1 MYISKLEIVGFKSF
15 ATKTVLQFGKGI
27 TAVIGPN
34 GCGKSNVVDAIRWV
48 LGEQKTHLL
57 RSEQMVDIIFSGSK
71 NRKALNYAEVM
82 LTIHNDDGILGVAYT
97 DVQIGRRLYRD
108 GSSEYLLNEVPV
120 RLKDIQNLFVDT
132 GMSSNAYSVIELKM
146 VEEILNEDKIQRK
159 LLFEEAAG
167 ITKYKAQR
175 RSAKRKLDATKEDLL
190 RLEDIIFEIESKVR
204 SLKRQLGRYERYE
217 DYAEELKKLDITLSQ
232 AKWYEYEDKVVPLE
246 KQLSSNELQNEESG
260 KQLSIEEAMLDS
272 YKKNLVEIEKEMQ
285 DINDVLQK
293 VNENIN
299 TESSKRL
306 VWQEK
311 ITNAHRNKERLL
323 KEKEQAQSRLL
334 TSTELKETF
343 SSQLGED
350 DPELIQ
356 MRKTLDAA
364 RTEFDE
370 INGIYQNASTKL
382 DDLRQDVRERQYRLA
397 DIQQQILRLRDQRKQ
412 LIHLQNEDM
421 QRREEL
427 VLRSG
432 TQKDQTG
439 SLKKELTKTEKLLSD
454 INKGVEKAEQNR
466 RHLDSNIHDINQDI
480 IHQQTAYERNRNEAS
495 FYQDLVETLEGYNPG
510 VKYVMKTLKHPGIR
524 GTVAD
529 LITVERSHTTA
540 IEIALGNVA
549 KYLVADSKSD
559 AMDVIDALKQSQR
572 GRVSIAPMDVMRKR
586 SKPPIKIPFKDA
598 NIIAHAMDVV
608 SADTKNQLLID
619 YFLGNVII
627 VRSLKDLSED
637 ALKDSRFRYVTPD
650 GDYMDQRAMI
660 KGGKQSKQ
668 HSQVI
673 GRQDKI
679 KELDTVAEHLKKVL
693 DESRSGLEKLEKER
707 QSCIKEIG
715 EYSRQSKTR
724 QQEHLELEKKMS
736 ALSYAVEHQNDSID
750 EIDKKVQ
757 DYAKRILDI
766 DRQIN
771 ACDDD
776 IQTAKTEEE
785 KAKSDLDRFR
795 FEYDKI
801 MNKRDTL
808 NNQVQDMRVT
818 LIAREK
824 EKDNIRFQYNNA
836 CATIDEL
843 NKRLEEINKQA
854 VDLEVLITEGKA
866 TMDSLQEILDT
877 LKSEREEERK
887 KRDDVYK
894 ILNTKRSQIYQVEET
909 ITQRHRSREDVFE
922 TLRDL
927 EIRVNDLHMH
937 QNQLKERMFDRYHIN
952 ILKRPYEP
960 MDMDMKEMEEK
971 VQKLTHRIELI
982 GPINM
987 AVREEYNEQSTR
999 FEFLKEQRADLVGA
1013 EVSITE
1019 TIDKLDTEARRQFT
1033 EVFTQI
1039 RENYKVTYKLFFEQ
1053 GACDLRLEGSS
1064 DPLEAD
1070 VEIFSRPKGPQMK
1083 SLRALSGGEKA
1094 LTAIALLFAI
1104 YLVKPSPYCILDEID
1119 APLDDTNIKRFT
1131 KAVKHFSDKTQF
1143 ITVTHNKLT
1152 MHACDYLYGITMQE
1166 EGVSSIVSVKF
1177 KDNELENIK

>member
-1 MYISKLEIVGFKSF
+1 MYISKLEIFGFKSF

-57 RSEQMVDIIFSGSK
+57 RSEHMVDIIFSGSK
-71 NRKALNYAEVM
+71 NRKPLNYAEVM
-82 LTIHNDDGILGVAYT
+82 LTIHNDDGVLGIAYT

-167 ITKYKAQR
+167 ITKYKIQR
-175 RSAKRKLDATKEDLL
+175 KSARRKLDATKEDLM
-190 RLEDIIFEIESKVR
+190 RLEDIIFEIGNKVR

-232 AKWYEYEDKVVPLE
+232 AKWYEYEDKVIPLE

-272 YKKNLVEIEKEMQ
+272 YKKKLVEIEKEMQ

-356 MRKTLDAA
+356 MRKELDATRA
-364 RTEFDE
+364 EFDE
-370 INGIYQNASTKL
+370 INGIYQNASAKL

-412 LIHLQNEDM
+412 LIHLQNEEM
-421 QRREEL
+421 QRREDL
-427 VLRSG
+427 VLRSD

-439 SLKKELTKTEKLLSD
+439 SLKKELAKAEKLLSD
-454 INKGVEKAEQNR
+454 INEGVEEAEQKR
-466 RHLDSNIHDINQDI
+466 RHLDSSIHDTNQDI

-529 LITVERSHTTA
+529 LITVEKAHTTA

-586 SKPPIKIPFKDA
+586 GKPPIKIPFKDA
-598 NIIAHAMDVV
+598 NIITHAVDVV
-608 SADTKNQLLID
+608 SADTENQLLID

-627 VRSLKDLSED
+627 VKSLRDLSED

-668 HSQVI
+668 HYQVI

-693 DESRSGLEKLEKER
+693 DESMSRLKKLEKER

-715 EYSRQSKTR
+715 EYSRRSKTL

-757 DYAKRILDI
+757 NYAKRILDI
-766 DRQIN
+766 DKQIS
-771 ACDDD
+771 ACDDE
-776 IQTAKTEEE
+776 IHTAKTEEE
-785 KAKSDLDRFR
+785 KAKSDLDRFH

-801 MNKRDTL
+801 MDKRDTL
-808 NNQVQDMRVT
+808 NNQVQDMRIT

-843 NKRLEEINKQA
+843 NKRLEEINEQTL
-854 VDLEVLITEGKA
+854 DLEVLITEGKT

-877 LKSEREEERK
+877 LKSQREEERK

-909 ITQRHRSREDVFE
+909 ITQHHRSREDVFE

-927 EIRVNDLHMH
+927 EIRANDLHMH

-960 MDMDMKEMEEK
+960 MDMDMKEMEKK

-1039 RENYKVTYKLFFEQ
+1039 RENYKITYKLFFEH

-1064 DPLEAD
+1064 DPLEAE

-1119 APLDDTNIKRFT
+1119 APLDDINIKRFT
-1131 KAVKHFSDKTQF
+1131 KALEHFSDKTQF

-1177 KDNELENIK
+1177 KDSELENIN